1 MRSEGCGVMS
11 GSKLIASLLL
21 LGCAASGNGGAR
33 CVVGADCA
41 SGVCRA
47 DGTCLPVANDGGLEA
62 DGAIDAAV
70 DRDGDVDASLDS
82 SLDASDFD
90 AGSIGC
96 APNHDGIIT
105 RAEVPIRAGLRATFR
120 TTTDAMVDLTGEVQ
134 GDGSRRWSLVG
145 PFAGDRDVLV
155 ELRDPSAEWFAEDF
169 AGASYMTELT
179 SESDLLGVFE
189 VTGDAL
195 LLRGVASPESGF
207 SETRLLN
214 DPAVATL
221 RFPLEEGDRWTDEI
235 DVTGRALGVITT
247 YDETYES
254 VVDAAGELETPF
266 GTFEVLRIRT
276 ELTRDNGFGVV
287 LSRVRTYAFVSE
299 CFGTVAVVRS
309 GESESA
315 TERFVA
321 AEVRRLAP

>member
-1 MRSEGCGVMS
+1 MS
-11 GSKLIASLLL
+11 GSKLIAALGLLGCVAG
-21 LGCAASGNGGAR
+21 GCAASGNGGAR

-47 DGTCLPVANDGGLEA
+47 DGTCLPVSDDAGVES
-62 DGAIDAAV
+62 DGAIDRDAEV
-70 DRDGDVDASLDS
+70 ERDGGVMDDASVDA
-82 SLDASDFD
+82 AFD

-96 APNHDGIIT
+96 APNHDGTIT

-120 TTTDAMVDLTGEVQ
+120 TATDAMVDLTGEVL

-155 ELRDPSAEWFAEDF
+155 ELREPDGLWFAEDF
-169 AGASYMTELT
+169 PGATYVTELT
-179 SESDLLGVFE
+179 NDSDLLGVFE

-195 LLRGVASPESGF
+195 LLRGVGSPESGF
-207 SETRLLN
+207 TETRLIN
-214 DPAVATL
+214 EPAIGTL
-221 RFPLEEGDRWTDEI
+221 RFPLEEGDRWTEEV

-266 GTFEVLRIRT
+266 GTFEVLRVRT
-276 ELTRDNGFGVV
+276 ELVRDNGFGVV

>member
-1 MRSEGCGVMS
+1 MT
-11 GSKLIASLLL
+11 GSKLIAWMCLSWL
-21 LGCAASGNGGAR
+21 LGCAANGGGAR

-47 DGTCLPVANDGGLEA
+47 DGTCLPAPTDAGADDAAGESDAAADGGA
-62 DGAIDAAV
+62 DVGADDGAVAE
-70 DRDGDVDASLDS
+70 
-82 SLDASDFD
+82 D
-90 AGSIGC
+90 AGAGLDGGAGTC
-96 APNHDGIIT
+96 APNFDGTLT

-120 TTTDAMVDLTGEVQ
+120 TAADVMVDLTGEVRS
-134 GDGSRRWSLVG
+134 DGSRRWSLLG

-155 ELRDPSAEWFAEDF
+155 ELRDPSGAWFSADF
-169 AGASYMTELT
+169 PGATYVTELT
-179 SESDLLGVFE
+179 GESDLLGVFE

-195 LLRGVASPESGF
+195 LLRGVASPESGLTD
-207 SETRLLN
+207 TRLRN
-214 DPAVATL
+214 EPAVGTL
-221 RFPLEEGDRWTDEI
+221 RFPLREGNRWTDEV
-235 DVTGRALGVITT
+235 DVTGRALGVVTT
-247 YDETYES
+247 YDERYES

-266 GTFEVLRIRT
+266 GTFEVLRVRT

-309 GESESA
+309 RESEIA

>member
-1 MRSEGCGVMS
+1 MS
-11 GSKLIASLLL
+11 GFKLIAGLCLVA
-21 LGCAASGNGGAR
+21 CAASGGATR

-47 DGTCLPVANDGGLEA
+47 DGTCLPVTDDAGVPVERDASSDAGVPSD
-62 DGAIDAAV
+62 DGAMPDAPI
-70 DRDGDVDASLDS
+70 GVDA
-82 SLDASDFD
+82 
-90 AGSIGC
+90 GPGGC
-96 APNHDGIIT
+96 APNHDGTIT
-105 RAEVPIRAGLRATFR
+105 RSEVPIRAGLRATFR
-120 TTTDAMVDLTGEVQ
+120 TATDAMVDLTGEVQ

-155 ELRDPSAEWFAEDF
+155 ELRDPSEEWFADDF
-169 AGASYMTELT
+169 PGATYMTELT

-207 SETRLLN
+207 TETRLLN
-214 DPAVATL
+214 EPAIGTL
-221 RFPLEEGDRWTDEI
+221 RFPLAEGERWTEEV
-235 DVTGRALGVITT
+235 DVSGRALGVVTV

-254 VVDAAGELETPF
+254 IVDAEGELETPF
-266 GTFEVLRIRT
+266 GTFEVLRVRT
-276 ELTRDNGFGVV
+276 ELTRTNGFGVT

>member
-1 MRSEGCGVMS
+1 MS
-11 GSKLIASLLL
+11 GSKWMACWALL
-21 LGCAASGNGGAR
+21 LGCAANGGGTR

-41 SGVCRA
+41 SGMCRA
-47 DGTCLPVANDGGLEA
+47 DGTCVPVDGDAGA
-62 DGAIDAAV
+62 GVDAGATDGATDAGMLDDAAMA
-70 DRDGDVDASLDS
+70 DA
-82 SLDASDFD
+82 AGFD
-90 AGSIGC
+90 AGSLGC
-96 APNHDGIIT
+96 APNHDGVIA
-105 RAEVPIRAGLRATFR
+105 RSEVPIRAGLRATFR
-120 TTTDAMVDLTGEVQ
+120 TATEAEVDLTGEVL
-134 GDGSRRWSLVG
+134 GDGRRRWSLVG
-145 PFAGDRDVLV
+145 PFDGDRDVLV
-155 ELRDPSAEWFAEDF
+155 ELRDPAGEWFAEDF
-169 AGASYMTELT
+169 PGATYFTPLT

-207 SETRLLN
+207 SDTRLRN
-214 DPAVATL
+214 EPAVGTL

-235 DVTGRALGVITT
+235 DVTGRALGVVTT

-309 GESESA
+309 QESESA